1 MNCVY
6 AEQVENFLDHL
17 LLERGLSVQ
26 TIAAYRVDLGHFGLF
41 LEALGNP
48 EPESLSQAQ
57 VSDYILLLKQAYARR
72 TIRRR
77 FSALNSFFRFLLA
90 KGEIRRQP
98 LAGFDLPQLDKN
110 LPEVLS
116 VAEMKLLLAAP
127 DPVTTLGE
135 RDKVMLEVLYG
146 AGLRVSELVGLELQQ
161 INFNLGVITVIG
173 KGNKER
179 IIPLPLPIIS
189 NLRDY
194 IDKGRRQLLKGKS
207 STYLFL
213 NRSGKPLSREG
224 FWKTIRRYALKAG
237 IKQEVYPHLL
247 RHSFATHLLSGGA
260 DLRIVQTLL
269 GHADLATTQI
279 YTQVDA
285 ERLKEVYR
293 RYHPRE
299 RINQ

>member
-1 MNCVY
+1 MY
-6 AEQVENFLDHL
+6 SEQVENFLDYL
-17 LLERGLSVQ
+17 LLERGLSLQ
-26 TIAAYRVDLGHFGLF
+26 TIAAYRVDLAHFGLF

-48 EPESLSQAQ
+48 EPESLSQTQ

-77 FSALNSFFRFLLA
+77 FSALNSFFRYLLT

-127 DPVTTLGE
+127 DPETTLGE

-146 AGLRVSELVGLELQQ
+146 AGLRVSELVKLELQQ
-161 INFNLGVITVIG
+161 INFNLGIITVLG

-179 IIPLPLPIIS
+179 IVPLPLPIIS

-213 NRSGKPLSREG
+213 NRSGNSLSREG

-285 ERLKEVYR
+285 TRLKEVYQ

-299 RINQ
+299 KG

>member
-1 MNCVY
+1 MY
-6 AEQVENFLDHL
+6 AEQVENFLEHL
-17 LLERGLSVQ
+17 LLERGLAGQ
-26 TIAAYRVDLGHFGLF
+26 TIAAYRVDLEHFGLF

-48 EPESLSQAQ
+48 EPESLSKAQ

-116 VAEMKLLLAAP
+116 VAEIKLLLAAP
-127 DPVTTLGE
+127 DPETVLGE

-161 INFNLGVITVIG
+161 INFNLGIITVIG
-173 KGNKER
+173 KGDKER
-179 IIPLPLPIIS
+179 IVPLPLPIIS
-189 NLRDY
+189 NVRAY

-213 NRSGKPLSREG
+213 NRSGNSLSREG

-269 GHADLATTQI
+269 GHVDLATTQI

-299 RINQ
+299 RDQ

>member
-1 MNCVY
+1 MY
-6 AEQVENFLDHL
+6 IEQVERFLDHL
-17 LLERGLSVQ
+17 LLERGLAGQ
-26 TIAAYRVDLGHFGLF
+26 TIAAYRVDLAHFGLF
-41 LEALGNP
+41 LEAQGNP

-127 DPVTTLGE
+127 DPETKLGE

-146 AGLRVSELVGLELQQ
+146 AGLRVSELVKLELQQ
-161 INFNLGVITVIG
+161 INFNLGIITVLG

-179 IIPLPLPIIS
+179 IVPLPLPIIS
-189 NLRDY
+189 NLRGY
-194 IDKGRRQLLKGKS
+194 INKGRRQLLKGKS

-213 NRSGKPLSREG
+213 NRSGKSLSREG

-299 RINQ
+299 RDLNHD

>member
-1 MNCVY
+1 MY
-6 AEQVENFLDHL
+6 SDQVENFLDHL
-17 LLERGLSVQ
+17 LLVRGLAAQ
-26 TIAAYRVDLGHFGLF
+26 TIAAYRVDLAHFGLF
-41 LEALGNP
+41 LESLGNP
-48 EPESLSQAQ
+48 APESISQAQ

-90 KGEIRRQP
+90 KGEIQRQP
-98 LAGFDLPQLDKN
+98 LAGFDLPRLDKN

-116 VAEMKLLLAAP
+116 VAEMKSLLAAP
-127 DPVTTLGE
+127 DPETTLGE

-146 AGLRVSELVGLELQQ
+146 AGLRVSELVKLELQQ
-161 INFNLGVITVIG
+161 INFNLGIITVLG
-173 KGNKER
+173 KGDKER
-179 IIPLPLPIIS
+179 IVPLPLPIIS

-194 IDKGRRQLLKGKS
+194 INKGRRQLLKGKS

-213 NRSGKPLSREG
+213 NRSGNALSREG
-224 FWKTIRRYALKAG
+224 FWKTIRRYAQKAG

-285 ERLKEVYR
+285 KRLREVYR

-299 RINQ
+299 RSARGSR

>member
-1 MNCVY
+1 MY
-6 AEQVENFLDHL
+6 SEQVENFLDHL
-17 LLERGLSVQ
+17 LLERGLSEQ
-26 TIAAYRVDLGHFGLF
+26 TIAAYRVDLTHFGLF

-48 EPESLSQAQ
+48 EPESLSRTQ

-77 FSALNSFFRFLLA
+77 FSALNSFFRYLLA

-116 VAEMKLLLAAP
+116 VVEMKLLLAAP
-127 DPVTTLGE
+127 DPETTLGE

-146 AGLRVSELVGLELQQ
+146 AGLRVSELVKLELQQ
-161 INFNLGVITVIG
+161 INFNLGIITVLG

-179 IIPLPLPIIS
+179 IVPLPLPIIS

-213 NRSGKPLSREG
+213 NRSGNSLSREG
-224 FWKTIRRYALKAG
+224 FWKTLRRYALKAG

-285 ERLKEVYR
+285 ERLKEVYQ

-299 RINQ
+299 RD

>member
-1 MNCVY
+1 MY
-6 AEQVENFLDHL
+6 AEQVEIFLDHL
-17 LLERGLSVQ
+17 LLERGLSGQ
-26 TIAAYRVDLGHFGLF
+26 TIAAYRVDLEHFGLF
-41 LEALGNP
+41 LEGLGNP
-48 EPESLSQAQ
+48 EPESLSRAQ

-90 KGEIRRQP
+90 KGEIRRHP

-110 LPEVLS
+110 LPGVLS
-116 VAEMKLLLAAP
+116 IAEIKSLLAAP
-127 DPVTTLGE
+127 DPETTLGE
-135 RDKVMLEVLYG
+135 RDKVMFEVLYG

-179 IIPLPLPIIS
+179 IIPLPLPIIR

-194 IDKGRRQLLKGKS
+194 IGKGRQKLLKGQS
-207 STYLFL
+207 STFLFL

-224 FWKTIRRYALKAG
+224 FWKTIRRYARKAG
-237 IKQEVYPHLL
+237 ITQEVYPHLL

-285 ERLKEVYR
+285 ERLKEVYQ

-299 RINQ
+299 RD

>member
-1 MNCVY
+1 MY
-6 AEQVENFLDHL
+6 AEQVEIFLDHL
-17 LLERGLSVQ
+17 LLERGLAAATV
-26 TIAAYRVDLGHFGLF
+26 AAYQVDLDHFGLF
-41 LEALGNP
+41 LEAQGNP
-48 EPESLSQAQ
+48 EAESLSQAQ
-57 VSDYILLLKQAYARR
+57 VSEYIMLLKQAYARR

-98 LAGFDLPQLDKN
+98 LSGLELPQLDKN

-116 VAEMKLLLAAP
+116 VTEMKLLLAAP
-127 DPVTTLGE
+127 DPETTLGE

-146 AGLRVSELVGLELQQ
+146 AGLRVSELVKLELQQ
-161 INFNLGVITVIG
+161 INFNLGIISVIG
-173 KGNKER
+173 KGDKER
-179 IIPLPLPIIS
+179 IIPLPLPIIR
-189 NLRDY
+189 NLREY
-194 IDKGRRQLLKGKS
+194 IAKGRRKLLKGKS
-207 STYLFL
+207 STFIFL
-213 NRSGKPLSREG
+213 NRSGNSLSREG

-285 ERLKEVYR
+285 ARLKEVYR
-293 RYHPRE
+293 RYYPRE
-299 RINQ
+299 RMKDD

>member
-1 MNCVY
+1 MY
-6 AEQVENFLDHL
+6 AEQVESFLDHL
-17 LLERGLSVQ
+17 LLERGLSAQ
-26 TIAAYRVDLGHFGLF
+26 TIAAYRVDLEHFGLF
-41 LEALGNP
+41 LETLGNP
-48 EPESLSQAQ
+48 EPESLSQIQ

-116 VAEMKLLLAAP
+116 VAEIKSLLAAP
-127 DPVTTLGE
+127 DPETTLGE

-161 INFNLGVITVIG
+161 INFNLGVVTVIG

-179 IIPLPLPIIS
+179 IVPLPLPIVS

-194 IDKGRRQLLKGKS
+194 LAKGRRKLLKGKS

-299 RINQ
+299 RD

>member
-1 MNCVY
+1 MY
-6 AEQVENFLDHL
+6 SEQVENFLDHL
-17 LLERGLSVQ
+17 LLERGLSEQ
-26 TIAAYRVDLGHFGLF
+26 TIAAYRVDLAHFGLF
-41 LEALGNP
+41 LETLGNP
-48 EPESLSQAQ
+48 EPESLSRTQ

-77 FSALNSFFRFLLA
+77 FSALNSFFRYLLA

-116 VAEMKLLLAAP
+116 VVEMKLLLAAP
-127 DPVTTLGE
+127 DPETTLGE

-146 AGLRVSELVGLELQQ
+146 AGLRVSELVKLELQQ
-161 INFNLGVITVIG
+161 VNFNLGIITVLG

-179 IIPLPLPIIS
+179 IVPLPLPIIS

-213 NRSGKPLSREG
+213 NRSGNSLSREG

-285 ERLKEVYR
+285 ERLKEVYQ

-299 RINQ
+299 RD

>member
-1 MNCVY
+1 MY
-6 AEQVENFLDHL
+6 SEQVDSFLDHL
-17 LLERGLSVQ
+17 LLERGLALQ
-26 TIAAYRVDLGHFGLF
+26 TIAAYRVDLAHFGLF

-57 VSDYILLLKQAYARR
+57 VSDYIMQLKQAYARR

-90 KGEIRRQP
+90 KGEIQRQP
-98 LAGFDLPQLDKN
+98 LSGLDLPQLDKN

-116 VAEMKLLLAAP
+116 VVEMKLLLAAP
-127 DPVTTLGE
+127 DPATTLGE

-146 AGLRVSELVGLELQQ
+146 AGLRVSELVKLELQQ
-161 INFNLGVITVIG
+161 INFNLGVIIVLG

-179 IIPLPLPIIS
+179 IVPLPLPIIS

-194 IDKGRRQLLKGKS
+194 IEKGRRQLLKGKS

-213 NRSGKPLSREG
+213 NRSGKSLSREG

-260 DLRIVQTLL
+260 DLRVVQTLL

-299 RINQ
+299 RD

>member
-1 MNCVY
+1 MY
-6 AEQVENFLDHL
+6 AEQVESFLDHL

-26 TIAAYRVDLGHFGLF
+26 TIAAYRVDLKHFGLF

-77 FSALNSFFRFLLA
+77 FSALNSFFRYLLA

-127 DPVTTLGE
+127 DPETTLGE

-146 AGLRVSELVGLELQQ
+146 AGLRVSELVNLELQQ
-161 INFNLGVITVIG
+161 INFNLGIITVLG

-179 IIPLPLPIIS
+179 IVPLPLPIIS

-285 ERLKEVYR
+285 NRLKEVYR

-299 RINQ
+299 RS

>member
-1 MNCVY
+1 MY
-6 AEQVENFLDHL
+6 AEQVESFLDHL
-17 LLERGLSVQ
+17 LLERGLAVQ
-26 TIAAYRVDLGHFGLF
+26 TIAAYRVDLEHFGLF

-77 FSALNSFFRFLLA
+77 FSALNSFFRYLLV

-116 VAEMKLLLAAP
+116 VAEIKSLLAAP
-127 DPVTTLGE
+127 DPETTLGE
-135 RDKVMLEVLYG
+135 RDKVMFEVLYG

-161 INFNLGVITVIG
+161 INFNLGVVTVIG

-179 IIPLPLPIIS
+179 IVPLPLPIIS
-189 NLRDY
+189 NLRNY
-194 IDKGRRQLLKGKS
+194 IAKGRRQLLKGKT

-213 NRSGKPLSREG
+213 NRSGKALSREG
-224 FWKTIRRYALKAG
+224 FWKTIRRHALKAG

-285 ERLKEVYR
+285 ERLKEVYQ

-299 RINQ
+299 RNNQ

>member
-1 MNCVY
+1 MY
-6 AEQVENFLDHL
+6 SEQVESFLDHL
-17 LLERGLSVQ
+17 FLERGLSPQ
-26 TIAAYRVDLGHFGLF
+26 TIAAYRVDLVHFGLF
-41 LEALGNP
+41 LEAQGNP
-48 EPESLSQAQ
+48 EPESLSKAQ

-77 FSALNSFFRFLLA
+77 FSTLKSFFRFLLA

-116 VAEMKLLLAAP
+116 VVEIKSLLAAP
-127 DPVTTLGE
+127 DPETILGE

-161 INFNLGVITVIG
+161 INFNLGVVTVIG

-179 IIPLPLPIIS
+179 IVPLPLPIIS
-189 NLRDY
+189 NLRNY
-194 IDKGRRQLLKGKS
+194 IAQGRRQLLKGKT

-213 NRSGKPLSREG
+213 NRSGNSLSREG

-285 ERLKEVYR
+285 KRLKEVYR

-299 RINQ
+299 RNLKG